1 MRKHRLPEL
10 IKYIDVRGVNKS
22 MIEFKANLDKLN
34 DFFSIFPKWGISVTI
49 KLLKELRND
58 SEAMCNKYFSI
69 ISERILNEL
78 SARPDGL
85 DVESYKKEAS
95 QLKMHFNRIKLC
107 MRNTDFRF
115 FIHEGL
121 NEDMF
126 YVSNNKVYGNL
137 NTMYFYVNENSRYA
151 ECGDESFILNKLQD
165 ICHELNELRQY
176 DILNALPKLIKDSPN
191 EGYVVDSNAF
201 DECMDKVL
209 YKR

>member
-1 MRKHRLPEL
+1 MGLRMNGETELTFKQLRELALAHHVKDSKTVIGIWAKLNGYSKRRKQKDNKVYTVY
-10 IKYIDVRGVNKS
+10 IKMSNDKS
-22 MIEFKANLDKLN
+22 NNANLDKLN

-49 KLLKELRND
+49 KLLKELKND

-95 QLKMHFNRIKLC
+95 QLKIHFNRIKLC
-107 MRNTDFRF
+107 MRDTDFRF

-126 YVSNNKVYGNL
+126 HVLNNKVYGNL
-137 NTMYFYVNENSRYA
+137 NTTKIHAMQNVEMNLLF
-151 ECGDESFILNKLQD
+151 
-165 ICHELNELRQY
+165 
-176 DILNALPKLIKDSPN
+176 
-191 EGYVVDSNAF
+191 
-201 DECMDKVL
+201 
-209 YKR
+209 

>member
-1 MRKHRLPEL
+1 MRTHRLPQL

-95 QLKMHFNRIKLC
+95 QLKVHFNRIKLC

-151 ECGDESFILNKLQD
+151 ECGDESFILNSERFRLT
-165 ICHELNELRQY
+165 
-176 DILNALPKLIKDSPN
+176 
-191 EGYVVDSNAF
+191 V
-201 DECMDKVL
+201 
-209 YKR
+209 

>member
-1 MRKHRLPEL
+1 MRKHRLPQL

-22 MIEFKANLDKLN
+22 MIEFNANLDKLN

-49 KLLKELRND
+49 KLLKELKND
-58 SEAMCNKYFSI
+58 SEAMCDKYFSI

-85 DVESYKKEAS
+85 DIESYKKEIR
-95 QLKMHFNRIKLC
+95 QLEACFDGIRHHMEDEHFG
-107 MRNTDFRF
+107 F

-126 YVSNNKVYGNL
+126 HVSNNKVYGNL
-137 NTMYFYVNENSRYA
+137 NTMYFYINENSRYA

-201 DECMDKVL
+201 DECMNKVL
-209 YKR
+209 

>member
-1 MRKHRLPEL
+1 MRKHRLPQL

-22 MIEFKANLDKLN
+22 IIEFKANLDKLN

-49 KLLKELRND
+49 KLLKELKND
-58 SEAMCNKYFSI
+58 SEAMCDKYFSI

-85 DVESYKKEAS
+85 DIESYKKEIR
-95 QLKMHFNRIKLC
+95 QLEACFDGIRHHMEDEHFG
-107 MRNTDFRF
+107 F

-126 YVSNNKVYGNL
+126 HVSNNKVYGNL
-137 NTMYFYVNENSRYA
+137 NTMYFYINENSRYA

-201 DECMDKVL
+201 DECMNKVL